1 MTQPQNPEPSKL
13 SPIGNGRGEVTGYI
27 RLYWRLRSIATSR
40 FRPTKRRRFFHS
52 ARSPTI
58 QTI

>member
-27 RLYWRLRSIATSR
+27 RLYWAPALNRYVTI
-40 FRPTKRRRFFHS
+40 PTD
-52 ARSPTI
+52 
-58 QTI
+58 